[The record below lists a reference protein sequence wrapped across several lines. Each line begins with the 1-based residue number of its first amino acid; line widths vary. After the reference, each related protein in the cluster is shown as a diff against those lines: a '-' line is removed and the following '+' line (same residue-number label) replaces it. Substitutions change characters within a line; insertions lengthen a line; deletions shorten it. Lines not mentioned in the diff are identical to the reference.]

1 MSSPFLRDADGTFF
15 VQVLITEEK
24 GELANGK
31 PNIVTKLGHLAVCDA
46 HFTVKCKV
54 CVNAKARRT
63 IKRSTNGVEY
73 TGKSA

>member
-1 MSSPFLRDADGTFF
+1 MSSPILRDADGTFF
-15 VQVLITEEK
+15 VAVMLTVKE

-31 PNIVTKLGHLAVCDA
+31 PNVVTKLGHLVVCDA
-46 HFTVKCKV
+46 HFTANCKV
-54 CVNAKARRT
+54 CVNSKARRT

>member
-46 HFTVKCKV
+46 HITVK
-54 CVNAKARRT
+54 
-63 IKRSTNGVEY
+63 
-73 TGKSA
+73 